1 MQGLCLNYSQDSHP
15 HHSPHPKKEGK
26 IGEGRQDKARRDTRR
41 MPWRRSEATQPA
53 LVIRRYPCMP
63 TPLLLIIVINA
74 ADHVTAARSSVPRD
88 NLHLVLQLHSSC
100 SCGIFLCLSRHFIF
114 YFYLI
119 TLISLPVCFN
129 RNQLLLACGS
139 PGGEVRVGTSSET
152 RTVVMNEEIRL
163 SRVLL

>member
-1 MQGLCLNYSQDSHP
+1 
-15 HHSPHPKKEGK
+15 
-26 IGEGRQDKARRDTRR
+26 
-41 MPWRRSEATQPA
+41 MPWRRSEATQPP

-88 NLHLVLQLHSSC
+88 NLHLVLQLPPSC
-100 SCGIFLCLSRHFIF
+100 SCGIFLYSFRYFIF

-139 PGGEVRVGTSSET
+139 PGGEVRVGTSSCRET
-152 RTVVMNEEIRL
+152 TMAVVVNGEIRL
-163 SRVLL
+163 SRVLSIIYKCSVIVMIEFIYF